1 MQYSNELK
9 VGAAIVIAAF
19 VAFAGIRF
27 FQDIPLFGSSY
38 SLYAEFGDADG
49 LVSGNPVRMKGVKVG
64 SVEGVTLN
72 PETQRVRVRMKIER
86 GPHVPEGSKAQVSG
100 ISALGGVHVGITPGP
115 KDNPQV
121 EPGTT
126 LPSPASTSSLSKL
139 KAQAPALTSKADS
152 VLTGANTTIASLNR
166 QLRDPDSDLRQIL
179 ASLRNMSDDLED
191 VTGEEKETIRRLLQ
205 NLEGVSNDLKAF
217 TGENS
222 DSLDQ
227 AVRRLN
233 SSLDRLDKSLA
244 SFQQTSATLDTITTK
259 LNRGDGTAGRLVNDP
274 GLYVKMDSAAARA
287 NRILLD
293 FQQNPDRYLE
303 DMTLVKVF

>member
-9 VGAAIVIAAF
+9 VGVAIVLAAF
-19 VAFAGIRF
+19 VAFLGIRF
-27 FQDIPLFGSSY
+27 FQDVPLFGSSY
-38 SLYAEFGDADG
+38 TLYAEFDDADG

-72 PETQRVRVRMKIER
+72 RETQRVRVRMQLER
-86 GPHVPEGSKAQVSG
+86 GPHVPKGSEVQVSG
-100 ISALGGVHVGITPGP
+100 ISALGGVRVGISPGP

-126 LPSPASTSSLSKL
+126 LPSPATTSSLSKL
-139 KAQAPALTSKADS
+139 KAQAPALTAKADS
-152 VLTGANTTIASLNR
+152 VLTGASTTIASLNR
-166 QLRDPDSDLRQIL
+166 QLQNPDSDLRQTL
-179 ASLRNMSDDLED
+179 VSLRKMSDDLED
-191 VTGEEKETIRRLLQ
+191 LTGKEKETIRRLLQ
-205 NLEGVSNDLKAF
+205 NLEGVSGDLKAF

-222 DSLDQ
+222 DSLGR
-227 AVRRLN
+227 AVQRIN

-244 SFQQTSATLDTITTK
+244 SFQETSATLDRITTK
-259 LNRGDGTAGRLVNDP
+259 LDRGDGTAGRLLNDP
-274 GLYVKMDSAAARA
+274 GLYVKMDSAAART

-293 FQQNPDRYLE
+293 FQENPDRYLE